1 MLPRCATIK
10 AVMSALH
17 ATTTLQK
24 CEKEQQARAID
35 KVSRSTLIK
44 LIYLLEIFSR
54 AQAETS
60 RKTSIG
66 TSWIIQTDSNEKK
79 GERNCAMSFAL
90 KSDGAGALSWP
101 VELHRPFLIVT
112 QNKIHCSKLFVEFN
126 RSELCLCESRSVFC
140 TRKNMFSLVSCF
152 FCLRLFDRHFISI
165 ASAQN
170 FNYATAT
177 NRAKKPLN
185 RKTFQS
191 KLALRWWLM
200 SIIIHAFVQQSSGVL
215 HWSLWSAC
223 NANQWHGSV
232 HCASAVPFQ
241 IEPNDL
247 TD

>member
-1 MLPRCATIK
+1 MNLINFLCTEKQKNEKNLRNCPTREMLPRCATIK

-44 LIYLLEIFSR
+44 LIYLLEISSR

-66 TSWIIQTDSNEKK
+66 TSWIIQTDSNKKK

-152 FCLRLFDRHFISI
+152 FACDSLIDILIQSLRRRISI
-165 ASAQN
+165 TQPQQIAQKS
-170 FNYATAT
+170 
-177 NRAKKPLN
+177 R
-185 RKTFQS
+185 
-191 KLALRWWLM
+191 
-200 SIIIHAFVQQSSGVL
+200 
-215 HWSLWSAC
+215 
-223 NANQWHGSV
+223 
-232 HCASAVPFQ
+232 
-241 IEPNDL
+241 
-247 TD
+247 